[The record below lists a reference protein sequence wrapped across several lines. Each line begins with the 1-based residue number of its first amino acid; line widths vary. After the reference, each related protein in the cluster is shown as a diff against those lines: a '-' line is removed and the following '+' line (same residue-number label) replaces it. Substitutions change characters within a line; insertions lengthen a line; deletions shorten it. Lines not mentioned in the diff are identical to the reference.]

1 MTILEAVNKLLN
13 FYNQKDIF
21 TFEEDFQNTIFISE
35 NPDLDKIVFSLALQ
49 DLEKTDMIKSHK
61 SGKKVYYVLKKPL
74 INYDQNI
81 ILSGTTAT
89 LISKIIN
96 DFCDKIK
103 DKRDYCDPRSINEKD
118 IRNLAFLASIAEI
131 KNNQKQEN
139 ID

>member
-1 MTILEAVNKLLN
+1 MTILDAVNKLLN

-35 NPDLDKIVFSLALQ
+35 DPNLDKIVFILALE
-49 DLEKTDMIKSHK
+49 DLEKNDMVKSYK
-61 SGKKVYYVLKKPL
+61 QGKKTFYVLKKPL
-74 INYDQNI
+74 ISYDQNI
-81 ILSGTTAT
+81 VLSGVTAT
-89 LISKIIN
+89 LISKVIN

-103 DKRDYCDPRSINEKD
+103 DKRDYCDPKSISEKD
-118 IRNLAFLASIAEI
+118 IRNLTFLASIADV